1 MKVFNHEGTVVGQ
14 LGYDNNGG
22 FMLISYKDGTENITI
37 GIGENTKGGFIKV
50 RRAEA
55 NNNFVVITNK
65 TILVQGQKGIGG
77 DKGYAIMT
85 TDEDGN
91 GIVGVRSKSNKGTAQ
106 MTVNGHGGTLFV
118 TDGLAGGEKASLGVN
133 EHGGRVDIFGKGT
146 KTTRAAMGVN
156 EYGSGTISLWDKNS
170 YRIQR

>member
-1 MKVFNHEGTVVGQ
+1 
-14 LGYDNNGG
+14 
-22 FMLISYKDGTENITI
+22 
-37 GIGENTKGGFIKV
+37 
-50 RRAEA
+50 
-55 NNNFVVITNK
+55 
-65 TILVQGQKGIGG
+65 
-77 DKGYAIMT
+77 MT

-91 GIVGVRSKSNKGTAQ
+91 GIVGVS
-106 MTVNGHGGTLFV
+106 
-118 TDGLAGGEKASLGVN
+118 DGLAGGEKASLGVN